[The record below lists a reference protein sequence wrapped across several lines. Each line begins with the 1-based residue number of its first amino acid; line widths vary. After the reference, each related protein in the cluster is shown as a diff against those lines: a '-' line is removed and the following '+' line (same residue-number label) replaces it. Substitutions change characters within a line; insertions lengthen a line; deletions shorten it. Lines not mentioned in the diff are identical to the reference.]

1 MDEKE
6 FPENY
11 QPSVVEVLKALSLTG
26 DGKNIRVI
34 GSASLRRIQYAGD
47 YDANEVTD
55 EHISV
60 IAGQLGE
67 VIRRLKKI
75 PLLVIGDIKLG
86 EKDGEPIRWT
96 PGEIEKG
103 DGLEEAL
110 RTGGRAKIDT
120 MAVVESGRY
129 VEIGCV
135 YLYGRETKP
144 PDEKDLQRDLEIDM
158 EEQVKD
164 KNYWKALKRLFSIAR
179 LTGEMKRIE
188 RLTEIF
194 NGDMGRLYSIISDI
208 KVIEYLLDN
217 TTLSAAQK
225 KVLEKEIEGFKYR
238 ISNIWDTP
246 EFIKAE
252 PGFIKTIDKAA
263 DAPAKA
269 LPVLRRLMG
278 KFEAILQGEAKEYLY
293 REVSSTGKK

>member
-1 MDEKE
+1 
-6 FPENY
+6 
-11 QPSVVEVLKALSLTG
+11 
-26 DGKNIRVI
+26 
-34 GSASLRRIQYAGD
+34 
-47 YDANEVTD
+47 
-55 EHISV
+55 
-60 IAGQLGE
+60 
-67 VIRRLKKI
+67 
-75 PLLVIGDIKLG
+75 
-86 EKDGEPIRWT
+86 
-96 PGEIEKG
+96 
-103 DGLEEAL
+103 
-110 RTGGRAKIDT
+110 
-120 MAVVESGRY
+120 
-129 VEIGCV
+129 
-135 YLYGRETKP
+135 LYGRETKP